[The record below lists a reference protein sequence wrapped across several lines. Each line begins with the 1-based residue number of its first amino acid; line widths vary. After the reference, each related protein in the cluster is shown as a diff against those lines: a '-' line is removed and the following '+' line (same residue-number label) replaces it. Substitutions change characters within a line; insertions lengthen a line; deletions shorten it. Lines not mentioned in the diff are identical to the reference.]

1 MTTQT
6 DDTRRILDMLQDG
19 KITVDEADRLLK
31 ALSESKAGQTGSA
44 GQAGEAEAA
53 ADGADRVRWIR
64 INIQKPADED
74 HKAKNVNI
82 RVPIAIVKGGMRLGA
97 IIGTFAGD
105 KAARRMKADGLD
117 IDVAKISS
125 DLSKM
130 NGPEFDEFLR
140 SLNETNIEI
149 DDGKST
155 VRITAE

>member
-1 MTTQT
+1 MTATPT
-6 DDTRRILDMLQDG
+6 DETRRVLDLLQEG
-19 KITVDEADRLLK
+19 KITVDEADRLIK
-31 ALSESKAGQTGSA
+31 ALT
-44 GQAGEAEAA
+44 AEPPPETATA
-53 ADGADRVRWIR
+53 DTPADGRERVRWIR
-64 INIQKPADED
+64 INIQKPANDG

-82 RVPIAIVKGGMRLGA
+82 RVPIAVVKGGMRLGA

-105 KAARRMKADGLD
+105 KAARRMKAQGLD
-117 IDVAKISS
+117 IDLAKISS
-125 DLSKM
+125 DLSQM

>member
-1 MTTQT
+1 MTTAQT
-6 DDTRRILDMLQDG
+6 DETRRVLDMLRDG

-31 ALSESKAGQTGSA
+31 ALTADRPSETAGADTATNA
-44 GQAGEAEAA
+44 G
-53 ADGADRVRWIR
+53 DRVRWIR
-64 INIQKPADED
+64 INIQKPANDG

-82 RVPIAIVKGGMRLGA
+82 RVPIAVVKGGMRLGA

-105 KAARRMKADGLD
+105 KAARRMKAQGLD
-117 IDVAKISS
+117 IDLAKISS
-125 DLSKM
+125 DLSQM

-149 DDGKST
+149 DDGRSQ